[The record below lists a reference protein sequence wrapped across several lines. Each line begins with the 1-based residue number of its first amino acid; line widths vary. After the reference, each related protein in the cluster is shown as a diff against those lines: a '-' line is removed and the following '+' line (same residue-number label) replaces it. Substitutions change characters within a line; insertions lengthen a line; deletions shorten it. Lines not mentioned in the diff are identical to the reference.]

1 MANAAVPISVCH
13 FFRITCWS
21 WMIKYRLFNEQLKTV
36 VILRA
41 IAASESAV
49 LDFLEL
55 FLYL

>member
-21 WMIKYRLFNEQLKTV
+21 WVATYRLFNKQLKAV

-41 IAASESAV
+41 IASSESAV
-49 LDFLEL
+49 LDFLKL